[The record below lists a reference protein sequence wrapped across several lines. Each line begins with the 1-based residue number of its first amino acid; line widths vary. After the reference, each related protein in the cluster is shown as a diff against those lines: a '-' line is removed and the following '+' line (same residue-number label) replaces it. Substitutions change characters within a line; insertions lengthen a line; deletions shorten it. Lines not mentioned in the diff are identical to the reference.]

1 MATLQK
7 RRKKGGKV
15 IYWID
20 FRYQGRRFQ
29 RSTKTDDPHLAKLI
43 LKDIEAK
50 ISRGTFSVE
59 EIETVKK
66 IFLNEFIEEFLDYSK
81 SRKAFSTWV
90 RDKIVFKGFYAFTG
104 NRSLD
109 SIDKRLIDQF
119 LQERVGRLRKTTV
132 NIDLRHLK
140 AAFSKAVEWGHVQT
154 NPVKA
159 LKPFEVPQ
167 SAPKY
172 LNEQQFK
179 KILMVIQ
186 YQPLK
191 EIVLFAANT
200 GVRVS
205 ELINIAWADV
215 DFHNMTVRIA
225 NKDDFQTKT
234 KRERTIPLNETAYD
248 VLSGLE
254 RKGEYVFCRKDGV
267 KRDKHYVCRSF
278 KAAVRRAGL
287 GEGYS
292 FHSLRHTFASLLVQK
307 GISLYIVQKLLG
319 HSNIKTTEIYAY
331 LAPEKRHDV
340 VALLDLR
347 GIDKPKNVVV
357 IPKLQEN
364 SINEI
369 KVI

>member
-1 MATLQK
+1 MSTLRK
-7 RRKKGGKV
+7 RMLKGGGFF
-15 IYWID
+15 WEID
-20 FRYQGRRFQ
+20 FYNKGRRF
-29 RSTKTDDPHLAKLI
+29 RKSTKTDDHKVAKLI
-43 LKDIEAK
+43 QKEIEAK
-50 ISRGTFSVE
+50 IAKGLFQVE
-59 EIETVKK
+59 EMKQKK
-66 IFLNEFIEEFLDYSK
+66 AVFLKEFIDEFLDYSK

-90 RDKIVFKGFYAFTG
+90 RDRIVLKGFYAFTG

-119 LQERVGRLRKTTV
+119 LQERVGRLKKTTV

-154 NPVKA
+154 NPVKG

-172 LNEQQFK
+172 LNEMQFK

-186 YQPLK
+186 YQHLK

-278 KAAVRRAGL
+278 KAAVRKAGL

-340 VALLDLR
+340 VAVLDLH
-347 GIDKPKNVVV
+347 GAE
-357 IPKLQEN
+357 KLGKEAAIQAIQE
-364 SINEI
+364 
-369 KVI
+369 